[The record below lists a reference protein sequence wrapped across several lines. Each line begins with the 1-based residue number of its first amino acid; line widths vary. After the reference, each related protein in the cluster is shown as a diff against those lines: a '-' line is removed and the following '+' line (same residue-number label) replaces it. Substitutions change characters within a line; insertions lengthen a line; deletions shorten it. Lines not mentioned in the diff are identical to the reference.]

1 MNIDRKK
8 HWQFLED
15 ELKAETEEFNKKFMT
30 TAISLL
36 KNSEEMYVAQFI
48 TFKDGE
54 MIMKFPN
61 TRSLPR
67 KGEFLVCMVL
77 PPNMQNYHNWGVMTY
92 RDLYKERYNST
103 ECVCIW
109 HAPTNDKN
117 YSLVG
122 FSKVS
127 LDFAEYIKEIPGVIL
142 TFGPQR
148 PPIDY
153 VMNLQRVVEDY
164 MSPSV
169 SKILDENYIQQEWEP
184 ILIKQESVSD
194 FVYTQLNLTKSMILQ
209 GPPGTGKTYMIA
221 ELCARLCAEGK
232 SVLVTALTNK
242 ALMEIAVKPALKEFL
257 DNKKILK
264 TNITIDEH
272 KEVPRL
278 EPIKHLSP
286 IPSALVLSTYYIT
299 SGFAADIPTEQ
310 PFDYVIMDEASQ
322 ALLAMFAACRK
333 MGKINLWVGD
343 INQLS
348 PIVSLNGDRIKF
360 CGYQML
366 IEGLKLLADNSSF
379 PIYQLTKT
387 YRFGKRAADYTGLF
401 YNNTLLSIVSKEYND
416 LPSLNKILCKDGGPT
431 LVLTDMPS
439 GEYTPQFAT
448 MLTTFLV
455 GSILNDNKKKDIAV
469 LTCMRNTTRALQKA
483 ITQNVGSSSNVLIDT
498 VARIQGLTTDIT
510 VFFVPNTSYIRTLE
524 PHLFNVATSRAREH
538 TIIIADKNV
547 LEYPVIRP
555 YVRKYLERL
564 KSDRSIYI
572 PAKKKDT
579 DLLHIPE
586 HIRSV
591 FRAPSQEHNE
601 GKIASLDIYSHSKRQ

>member
-36 KNSEEMYVAQFI
+36 QNSEEMYVAQFV

-61 TRSLPR
+61 TRALPR
-67 KGEFLVCMVL
+67 KGEFLVSMVL
-77 PPNMQNYHNWGVMTY
+77 PAQLQNYHNWGTMTY

-109 HAPTNDKN
+109 HSQTNDRN

-127 LDFAEYIKEIPGVIL
+127 LEFAEYIKDTPGIIL

-153 VMNLQRVVEDY
+153 VMNLQRVVEDKI
-164 MSPSV
+164 SPNV
-169 SKILDENYIQQEWEP
+169 SKVLDDNYIKKDWEP
-184 ILIKQESVSD
+184 ILIKQDNVSS
-194 FVYTQLNLTKSMILQ
+194 FVYTQLNLTDTMILQ

-221 ELCARLCAEGK
+221 ELCARLCSEGK
-232 SVLVTALTNK
+232 SVLVTALTNR
-242 ALMEIAVKPALKEFL
+242 ALMEIAEKPAVQSLL
-257 DNKKILK
+257 DEKKILK
-264 TNITIDEH
+264 TNITVDEH
-272 KEVPRL
+272 KESPKL
-278 EPIKHLSP
+278 EPIKHLAP

-299 SGFAADIPTEQ
+299 SGFAADLSIEQ

-322 ALLAMFAACRK
+322 ALLSMFAASKK
-333 MGKINLWVGD
+333 MGKKNLWVGD

-360 CGYQML
+360 CGYQNL
-366 IEGLKLLADNSSF
+366 IDGLQLLADNSSS

-387 YRFGKRAADYTGLF
+387 YRFGQRTANYTGTF
-401 YNNTLLSIVSKEYND
+401 YNGSLIANESRNFND
-416 LPSLNKILCKDGGPT
+416 LPSLQNILSNEGGPT

-439 GEYTPQFAT
+439 GDYTPQFAT
-448 MLTTFLV
+448 MLAAYLV

-483 ITQNVGSSSNVLIDT
+483 VVQNVGSHSNVLIDT
-498 VARIQGLTTDIT
+498 VARIQGLTTDVT

-524 PHLFNVATSRAREH
+524 PHLFNVATSRAKEH
-538 TIIIADKNV
+538 TIIVADKNF
-547 LEYPVIRP
+547 LEYPTIKP
-555 YVRKYLERL
+555 MVRKYLGKL
-564 KSDRSIYI
+564 KAERSIY
-572 PAKKKDT
+572 
-579 DLLHIPE
+579 
-586 HIRSV
+586 V
-591 FRAPSQEHNE
+591 PSQKEERARIGQTFLLN
-601 GKIASLDIYSHSKRQ
+601 